1 MAKKEFSLESLDQQN
16 HKPKDTGIPQ
26 RGNEKAKVKPTEK
39 TATPATPSKLR
50 TKLGDERR
58 SDSLNLKVKPTL
70 RDAFS
75 KQANKANMTKADF
88 FEAMVLDW
96 IENNK

>member
-1 MAKKEFSLESLDQQN
+1 MAKQMRQRPSLKTDGSEFEGLSSAPPRVPVD
-16 HKPKDTGIPQ
+16 KSTA
-26 RGNEKAKVKPTEK
+26 KA
-39 TATPATPSKLR
+39 ATPATPSKLR

-58 SDSLNLKVKPTL
+58 NDSLNLKVRPTL

-75 KQANKANMTKADF
+75 KHAAKANMTKADL